1 MAGVALTCLS
11 GCNKNPPL
19 PNTKA
24 ETTKPPEPIEAASP
38 TASQIAEE
46 VKVLARHGKLDESR
60 RKALSGL
67 KQFGED
73 DPYYQWLFT
82 LYQDPGPAQAWEAF
96 LTRPFP
102 NYVLNTK
109 AQVKN
114 LFWRAAEHP
123 QHAEADLKEALRVAK
138 FVGDGASI
146 AQAQFRLAHLKVKLE
161 PKRFEEAGLLLE
173 PAVQYYRAHPDSP
186 LFPLALVNLGFSRMR
201 LDRHDESIA
210 LSREA
215 EKFLKEKPDQL
226 AIANNE
232 NNLGWSLL
240 QLGNTMEAFQH
251 FTTAAVIYKK
261 SAMPDK
267 LVAILRNQ
275 AAYFIA
281 VNQPEQAVDSLTEA
295 AAAAAS
301 DEQKAAVL
309 KDQAELELLLGR
321 PEDAAKAIAQARA
334 LSQFKDAIRSQDDA
348 HIVFIEALLADK
360 SNRNAEADAG
370 YRRVLASKLAGH
382 STELEVMI
390 DRAALLSRDHRPA
403 DADAQYRT
411 AAALLESMRGSLKED
426 ESKLSFFA
434 TSRRLFDDYVHFLVS
449 QNRPEEALKVA
460 DDSRARLL
468 SDYRK
473 DAGFQGLDLPRLKRR
488 LNKDLALFYWIGA
501 KHAYLWIIDR
511 DTCRLIDLKDPGQIQ
526 LLSKVYFDAIQAP
539 KISPESVAAGAALQK
554 LILEPVFAQL
564 TPDRHVYMV
573 LDGRLG
579 LINPEALKG
588 VRSPWLIQDVIISVA
603 PSLAL
608 LQRAPPKQ
616 SATRNLL
623 AIGDAMGTS
632 EFPALP
638 NAAAEL
644 KDVMAQF
651 QSNSQLITGK
661 DATPAAYKQAKP
673 GQFERIHF
681 TAHGKSE
688 ARNPLDSAVVLSPD
702 PGTSVYKL
710 YARDIMKD
718 SLNARLVTISAC
730 KSAVSR
736 SYDGEGVVGL
746 AWAFLRAGA
755 GQVVAGLWNVSDET
769 ARELMK
775 RFYERMHDGKSPAHA
790 LREAKLDLMNGYKRP
805 YDWAVFE
812 IFAGYVEP

>member
-1 MAGVALTCLS
+1 M
-11 GCNKNPPL
+11 
-19 PNTKA
+19 
-24 ETTKPPEPIEAASP
+24 
-38 TASQIAEE
+38 
-46 VKVLARHGKLDESR
+46 
-60 RKALSGL
+60 
-67 KQFGED
+67 
-73 DPYYQWLFT
+73 
-82 LYQDPGPAQAWEAF
+82 
-96 LTRPFP
+96 
-102 NYVLNTK
+102 LNTK

-215 EKFLKEKPDQL
+215 EKFLKEKPDQS

-240 QLGNTMEAFQH
+240 QLGNTEEAFQH
-251 FTTAAVIYKK
+251 FTKAAELYKK
-261 SAMPDK
+261 LAMPDK
-267 LVAILRNQ
+267 LVNIFRNQ

-281 VNQPEQAVDSLTEA
+281 VAQYPKAEEMLKQA
-295 AAAAAS
+295 AAAAQT
-301 DEQKAAVL
+301 DDDKAVVL
-309 KDQAELELLLGR
+309 VDQAELDVLVDHTAEATPLL
-321 PEDAAKAIAQARA
+321 EQARA
-334 LSQFKDAIRSQDDA
+334 LSRFKDAIRSQDDA
-348 HIVFIEALLADK
+348 HIVFIESLIAGK
-360 SNRNAEADAG
+360 SNRHAAANAG
-370 YRRVLASKLAGH
+370 YQKVLASKRAGH
-382 STELEVMI
+382 SMELEVMI
-390 DRAALLSRDHRPA
+390 NRAASLSRGNPA
-403 DADAQYRT
+403 EAETQYRT

-449 QNRPEEALKVA
+449 HKRPEEALKVA

-468 SDYRK
+468 SDYQ
-473 DAGFQGLDLPRLKRR
+473 DPGFQGLNLNALKHR
-488 LNKDLALFYWIGA
+488 LNNDLALFYWLGA
-501 KHAYLWIIDR
+501 HHAYLWIIDR
-511 DTCRLIDLKDPGQIQ
+511 GTCRLVDLKDPGQIQ
-526 LLSKVYFDAIQAP
+526 VLSKAYFNALQEPRLSA
-539 KISPESVAAGAALQK
+539 EAVAAGERLQK

-573 LDGRLG
+573 LDGQLG

-588 VRSPWLIQDVIISVA
+588 VRSPWLIQDVVISVA

-775 RFYERMHDGKSPAHA
+775 RFYERMHDGKSPALA
-790 LREAKLDLMNGYKRP
+790 LREAKLDLMTGYKRP